1 MNRIDQ
7 LFAKQKNNI
16 LNIYCTAGYPQLDD
30 TTTVIE
36 ALSNNGVDLIELG
49 MPFSDPLADGPV
61 IQHSSTIALKNGMKI
76 SLLFEQL
83 KGIREKTQ
91 VPIILMGYLNPVMQF
106 GIENFCKHCAE
117 VGIDGIILPDLPMD
131 EYEQEYKKIFEQ
143 YGLHLIFLV
152 TPETSE
158 ERIRKIDRLSK
169 GFIYAVSSSSTT
181 GSNKDIDLQED
192 YFKRLQNM
200 QLSNPVLVGF
210 GIRDKATFEEACKF
224 TNGAIIGTAFVKAIE
239 TAPDLQVAIA
249 NFIQD
254 VRPKL

>member
-143 YGLHLIFLV
+143 FGLHLIFLV

-239 TAPDLQVAIA
+239 TALDLQVAIA

>member
-143 YGLHLIFLV
+143 FGLHLIFLV